1 MNANKLQVVL
11 CWHMHQPE
19 YRDPNTGQFQQPWT
33 YLHAI
38 KDYVDMAAHLE
49 RYPDARAVVNFVP
62 ILLEQLDD
70 YRIQIDHYA
79 QGFDSTWLRDTVL
92 SSLVAAE
99 SITDPEE
106 RIRVV
111 RALTRANEERLVRRF
126 EPFQDLIDLSRALLT
141 STEQGEYLSDAF
153 ISDLSV
159 WYHLAWMGETVR
171 RTDPL
176 IQRLMTQSGRFS
188 VDDRRALLARIGELI
203 AGIFPRYRALAEAG
217 RVELSM
223 TPYAHP
229 IMPLLLDMGAGK
241 DTLPQDPQ
249 PTGAAYS
256 HGAERV
262 NWHLAHGLAVFE
274 RYFGIRPVGCWPS
287 EGALSEPTI
296 HALAQAGFAWAA
308 SGNQVLKNSLAR
320 QERSGAEACAHAVW
334 QFDHLSPA
342 LFFRDD
348 GLSDLIGFDYQKWH
362 ADDAVGN
369 FIGHLEQI
377 AETCHGADSVVPII
391 LDGENAWEFYPDN
404 GYWLLDALYQR
415 LSAHPNIL
423 LTTFGEVVHRASSRR
438 KLSHLV
444 AGSWVYGNLATWIG
458 SDAKNRAWDMLMT
471 ARLDYERA
479 EASGGWDA
487 ATTER
492 NRQQLG
498 ICEGSDWFWWFGDYN
513 PGDAVRDFDALY
525 RLHLTR
531 LYELIGLPVPAVLA
545 QPICLP
551 PTVAGDQVEAGGI
564 MRRGQ

>member
-1 MNANKLQVVL
+1 MNANKLSVVL

-19 YRDPNTGQFQQPWT
+19 YRDPRTAQYQQPWT

-49 RYPDARAVVNFVP
+49 RYPAARAVVNFVP

-70 YRIQIDHYA
+70 YGAQIGEFVQH
-79 QGFDSTWLRDTVL
+79 QNPVLLRDVVL
-92 SSLVAAE
+92 RSLVAAD
-99 SITDPEE
+99 SLTDPDE
-106 RIRVV
+106 RVRVV
-111 RALTRANEERLVRRF
+111 RALTRANEDRLVRRF
-126 EPFQDLIDLSRALLT
+126 EPFQDLIDLARAQLT
-141 STEQGEYLSDAF
+141 STERGEYFSDAF

-171 RTDPL
+171 RSDPL
-176 IQRLMTQSGRFS
+176 IQSLMTRAAGFS
-188 VDDRRALLARIGELI
+188 VSDRLALLTRIGELI
-203 AGIFPRYRALAEAG
+203 QGIFPRYRALAEAG

-229 IMPLLLDMGAGK
+229 IMPLLLDVRAGTE
-241 DTLPQDPQ
+241 TLPHDPQ
-249 PTGAAYS
+249 PQGAEYAL
-256 HGAERV
+256 GAERV
-262 NWHLAHGLAVFE
+262 RWHLQHGLAVFE
-274 RYFGIRPVGCWPS
+274 RYFGRRPVGCWPS
-287 EGALSEPTI
+287 EGAISEPTI
-296 HALAQAGFAWAA
+296 HALSQAGFTWAA
-308 SGNQVLKNSLAR
+308 SGNQVLKNSLAK
-320 QERSGAEACAHAVW
+320 QNSVDSGCGHAVW

-362 ADDAVGN
+362 ADDAVGD
-369 FIGHLEQI
+369 FIGHLERI
-377 AETCHGADSVVPII
+377 AQSCSGSNAVVPII

-404 GYWLLDALYQR
+404 GYWLLDALYKR
-415 LSAHPNIL
+415 LSTHPQL
-423 LTTFGEVVHRASSRR
+423 VLTTFAEVVERVPARR
-438 KLSHLV
+438 ILPHLV

-458 SDAKNRAWDMLMT
+458 SDAKNRAWDLLMT

-479 EASGGWDA
+479 EAAGTWDA
-487 ATTER
+487 STQAR
-492 NRQQLG
+492 NRQQLA

-525 RLHLTR
+525 RLQLTR
-531 LYELIGLPVPAVLA
+531 LYELIGLPVPSALS

-551 PTVAGDQVEAGGI
+551 PETTGDQVEAGGI